1 MLRKMMIAL
10 VATTFMGAMAAATTA
25 DARMGGGG
33 FRGGGMHIG
42 GGGMRGFSGGGMRGF
57 SGGGMRGF
65 SGGGMRS
72 FSGGGFRTGF
82 AGPRF
87 RTAGFVGRPFVGPRH
102 FAFRPGFARF
112 DRFHHRRFAFAAV
125 PFAVGGSMAA
135 RAGVGDRTPWG
146 WQRVWVCG
154 YDLLWLLLSG
164 CETGGGCFATNNFRH
179 VRRRSFDPM
188 RHLR

>member
-10 VATTFMGAMAAATTA
+10 VATTFMGAMAASTTA

-33 FRGGGMHIG
+33 RGGGMHMG

-57 SGGGMRGF
+57 SGGGMRSFSGGGMRSF

-87 RTAGFVGRPFVGPRH
+87 RTAGFVGRPFIGPRH

-125 PFAVGGSMAA
+125 PLAVGVRVYGGSCW
-135 RAGVGDRTPWG
+135 RWRPTPWG

-154 YDLLWLLLSG
+154 YDYG
-164 CETGGGCFATNNFRH
+164 YY
-179 VRRRSFDPM
+179 
-188 RHLR
+188 